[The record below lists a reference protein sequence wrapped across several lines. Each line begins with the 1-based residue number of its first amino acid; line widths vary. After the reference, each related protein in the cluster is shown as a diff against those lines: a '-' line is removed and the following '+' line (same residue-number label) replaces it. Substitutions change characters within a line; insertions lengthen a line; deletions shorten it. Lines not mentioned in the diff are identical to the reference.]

1 MNQINE
7 ITGLKYIEDFLTPY
21 KENQLIEYI
30 DSKVWDHT
38 LKRRTQHY
46 GHKYMYTNA
55 NANKEQNMDVPP
67 IPKKMLRL
75 FKKIQEAGL
84 ASDISLNKL
93 QVIVNEYNPG
103 QGISA
108 HIDDPK
114 QFGDWIVSISLGS
127 AVNVN
132 FTKGDVI
139 KKIYVKNGSVYEM
152 KNDSR
157 YKWKH
162 SIELVKSDTIDDHI
176 YQRTRRISITFR
188 YMK

>member
-1 MNQINE
+1 MNE
-7 ITGLKYIEDFLTPY
+7 ISGLSYVEDFLTPH
-21 KENQLIEYI
+21 KEKKLIEYI
-30 DSKVWDHT
+30 DSKNWDST

-46 GHKYMYTNA
+46 GHKYVYA
-55 NANKEQNMDVPP
+55 NANIKKEQDLDVPA
-67 IPKKMLRL
+67 IPKKLQRL
-75 FKKIQEAGL
+75 FKKIQDAGY
-84 ASDISLNKL
+84 ASDIPLEKL

-103 QGISA
+103 QGISP

-114 QFGDWIVSISLGS
+114 QFGDWVISISLGCS
-127 AVNVN
+127 VNIN

-139 KKIYVKNGSVYEM
+139 KKIYVKNRSLYEM

-162 SIELVKSDTIDDHI
+162 SIECVKSDTINDNI
-176 YQRTRRISITFR
+176 YQRMRRISITFR

>member
-1 MNQINE
+1 MNE
-7 ITGLKYIEDFLTPY
+7 ISGLTYVEDFLTPH
-21 KENQLIEYI
+21 KEKKLIEYI
-30 DSKVWDHT
+30 DSKKWDST

-46 GHKYMYTNA
+46 GHKYVYA
-55 NANKEQNMDVPP
+55 NANIKKEQDLDVPA
-67 IPKKMLRL
+67 IPKKLQRL
-75 FKKIQEAGL
+75 FKKIQEAGY
-84 ASDISLNKL
+84 ASDIPLEKL

-103 QGISA
+103 QGISP

-114 QFGDWIVSISLGS
+114 QFGDWVISISLGCS
-127 AVNVN
+127 VNIN

-139 KKIYVKNGSVYEM
+139 KKIYVKNRSLYEM

-162 SIELVKSDTIDDHI
+162 SIECVKSDNVDDNI
-176 YQRTRRISITFR
+176 YQRMRRISITFR

>member
-1 MNQINE
+1 MNE
-7 ITGLKYIEDFLTPY
+7 ISGLTYVEDFLTPH
-21 KENQLIEYI
+21 KEKKLIEYI
-30 DSKVWDHT
+30 DSKNWDST

-46 GHKYMYTNA
+46 GHKYVYANTNIK
-55 NANKEQNMDVPP
+55 KEQDLDVPA
-67 IPKKMLRL
+67 IPKKLQRL
-75 FKKIQEAGL
+75 FKKIQEAGY
-84 ASDISLNKL
+84 ASDIPLEKL

-103 QGISA
+103 QGISP

-114 QFGDWIVSISLGS
+114 QFGDWVISISLGCS
-127 AVNVN
+127 VNIN

-139 KKIYVKNGSVYEM
+139 KKIYVKNRSLYEM

-162 SIELVKSDTIDDHI
+162 SIECVKSDNVDDNI
-176 YQRTRRISITFR
+176 YQRMRRISITFR